1 MLLREQIRADLIVL
15 DFRYFD
21 AGMDWLSA
29 YHARVDCFRKI
40 VTQHLVNHRL
50 NLLGCVMNIPLE
62 SRLFM
67 PLHFCLHR
75 VHGFHFGEQ
84 SVLGLKDIPQ
94 AHSSKGVP
102 VYLTSRFS
110 GATIQCANLHTNPW
124 RKLTTMLRI
133 IFWSMISIKRV
144 QMHLRLQM
152 LLMFG
157 SFLISL
163 QGELGTSCWLSICK
177 EIAFR
182 ESISVSK
189 QVLSIS

>member
-15 DFRYFD
+15 YFRYFD

-67 PLHFCLHR
+67 PLHFWLHR

-94 AHSSKGVP
+94 A
-102 VYLTSRFS
+102 
-110 GATIQCANLHTNPW
+110 
-124 RKLTTMLRI
+124 
-133 IFWSMISIKRV
+133 ISIYKLKF
-144 QMHLRLQM
+144 QSYLEFQTAHSTS
-152 LLMFG
+152 G
-157 SFLISL
+157 SVCSSFFLTLWFVYEVGVNDRPFHPPEILVLISL
-163 QGELGTSCWLSICK
+163 DLHSASSSLSP
-177 EIAFR
+177 FFLN
-182 ESISVSK
+182 
-189 QVLSIS
+189 LSYQ

>member
-67 PLHFCLHR
+67 PLHFWLHR
-75 VHGFHFGEQ
+75 VHGFHFGEL

-94 AHSSKGVP
+94 A
-102 VYLTSRFS
+102 L
-110 GATIQCANLHTNPW
+110 LHA
-124 RKLTTMLRI
+124 
-133 IFWSMISIKRV
+133 
-144 QMHLRLQM
+144 RLGM
-152 LLMFG
+152 GF
-157 SFLISL
+157 
-163 QGELGTSCWLSICK
+163 TK
-177 EIAFR
+177 Y
-182 ESISVSK
+182 
-189 QVLSIS
+189 

>member
-67 PLHFCLHR
+67 PLHFWLHR
-75 VHGFHFGEQ
+75 VHGFHFGEL

-94 AHSSKGVP
+94 A
-102 VYLTSRFS
+102 L
-110 GATIQCANLHTNPW
+110 LHA
-124 RKLTTMLRI
+124 
-133 IFWSMISIKRV
+133 
-144 QMHLRLQM
+144 RLGM
-152 LLMFG
+152 GFTLLY
-157 SFLISL
+157 
-163 QGELGTSCWLSICK
+163 
-177 EIAFR
+177 
-182 ESISVSK
+182 
-189 QVLSIS
+189 